1 MMTILVPKQEYNR
14 HTNKPEEAIASLV
27 VIDLMSII
35 SIDEYFEE
43 GDEAQSTSK
52 TAIVYKGGGVSI
64 LNIKFGDFLVFLNE
78 QGVVN
83 LTYAKTCI
91 DISDEVK
98 RVIR

>member
-14 HTNKPEEAIASLV
+14 HTDKPDEVIASLV
-27 VIDLMSII
+27 VIDLLSIV

-43 GDEAQSTSK
+43 ESIISK

-83 LTYAKTCI
+83 LTYAHKCI
-91 DISDEVK
+91 EVSDEVK
-98 RVIR
+98 RVVK